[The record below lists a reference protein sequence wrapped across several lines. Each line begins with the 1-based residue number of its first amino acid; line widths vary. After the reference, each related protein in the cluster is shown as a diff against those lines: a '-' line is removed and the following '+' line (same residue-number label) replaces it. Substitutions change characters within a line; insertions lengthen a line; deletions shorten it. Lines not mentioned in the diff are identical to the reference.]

1 MKDLYD
7 FSEAKRGQIAPQ
19 QGKTRITMMLDDDV
33 LQAFR
38 ERAASQGKG
47 YQTLINETLR
57 AALIPENRPIT
68 EGSLRTILRE
78 VIADHG

>member
-1 MKDLYD
+1 MKALYD
-7 FSEAKRGQIAPQ
+7 FSEAKRGPITQQ

-38 ERAASQGKG
+38 DRAANQGKG

-68 EGSLRTILRE
+68 EDSLRTILRE
-78 VIADHG
+78 VIAEHG

>member
-1 MKDLYD
+1 MKSTYD
-7 FSEAKRGQIAPQ
+7 FSEATRGAIAPQ

-38 ERAASQGKG
+38 DQAANQGKG

-57 AALIPENRPIT
+57 AALIPENRQIT
-68 EGSLRTILRE
+68 EDSLRTILRE
-78 VIADHG
+78 VITEHR